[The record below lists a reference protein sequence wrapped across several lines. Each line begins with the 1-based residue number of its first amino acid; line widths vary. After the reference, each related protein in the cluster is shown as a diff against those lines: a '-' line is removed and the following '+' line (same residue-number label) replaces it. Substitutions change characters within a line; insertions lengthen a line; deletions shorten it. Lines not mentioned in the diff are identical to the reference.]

1 MPFDPDEFMQATID
15 QPLSD
20 RPLLPTGDYVGTI
33 TVVKPQA
40 GQQRKDPSKDW
51 HALNVQIEIDTN
63 QKPGLR
69 ELLGQDRIIL
79 FDFVGLDMVE
89 GKDGKPKL
97 DSDKGRNRQLKRY
110 LDAAD
115 LNAKGSTPGMLQGRM
130 VSVRVGRDEYEGRLR
145 ESVES
150 VGKVA

>member
-1 MPFDPDEFMQATID
+1 MPFEPGEFMHAAID
-15 QPLSD
+15 QPLTD

-33 TVVKPQA
+33 TVVDPRA
-40 GQQRKDPSKDW
+40 GQQKKDPSKDW

-69 ELLGQDRIIL
+69 ELLGQDKIIL

-89 GKDGKPKL
+89 GKDGKPRL
-97 DSDKGRNRQLKRY
+97 DSDKGKNRQLKRY